1 MNTRLKEIIKY
12 KGMSQLDFASY
23 MGWTPQYTNNLV
35 TDGGIGIKPI
45 IAVLEKFPEVDARW
59 LLLGEGTMLT
69 DCSSIVKGQLFRL
82 LEIEQYMR
90 VMTADELASV
100 QNGRT
105 EFPEETI
112 NKWKSLLHEH
122 RKEQNRR
129 LQEFKERQ
137 EQCRRKTTKK

>member
-35 TDGGIGIKPI
+35 TDGSIGIKPI

-90 VMTADELASV
+90 VMTADELESV
-100 QNGRT
+100 QNGCT

-112 NKWKSLLHEH
+112 ERWEMLLNEQ

>member
-69 DCSSIVKGQLFRL
+69 DCSSIVKGQLYRL

-100 QNGRT
+100 QNGCT
-105 EFPEETI
+105 EFPEDTI
-112 NKWKSLLHEH
+112 ERWKMLLNEQ
-122 RKEQNRR
+122 RKEHHRR

-137 EQCRRKTTKK
+137 EQCRRKIAKK

>member
-69 DCSSIVKGQLFRL
+69 DCSSIVKGQLYRL

-122 RKEQNRR
+122 RMEQSRR